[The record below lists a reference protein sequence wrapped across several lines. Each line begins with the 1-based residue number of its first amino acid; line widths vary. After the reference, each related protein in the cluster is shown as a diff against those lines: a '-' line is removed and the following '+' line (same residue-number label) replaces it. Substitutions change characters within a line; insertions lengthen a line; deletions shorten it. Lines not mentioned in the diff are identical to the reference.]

1 MNYSEL
7 LAELFL
13 MPLVAF
19 VVGLLMVLMMKIS
32 ARLQRRIGPP
42 FFQPIYDIIQTVWKD
57 TKFRTV

>member
-19 VVGLLMVLMMKIS
+19 VVAQQIV
-32 ARLQRRIGPP
+32 RIRIFAKGHC
-42 FFQPIYDIIQTVWKD
+42 
-57 TKFRTV
+57 